1 MRRRRVLVVFLAW
14 LTAIALA
21 GAAAAEAP
29 EAVVA
34 ALTAGDADVLV
45 TDARGVIVGVG
56 RVVAGASFELRL
68 LEDFVGAAR
77 LTLLRPD
84 GRTDALEV
92 VVGEGVLVDG
102 FDLLELLTDRVEAFT
117 VEVGGVAY
125 HEAER
130 RGTDGGPTVG
140 DAPGQ
145 GPAGPQRPPDAP
157 GPGDAPGGREDPG
170 GPDDPAGPE
179 DPGAPDEPGAPDSP
193 GPRGPD
199 GRP

>member
-1 MRRRRVLVVFLAW
+1 MRRRRVLTALLAW
-14 LTAIALA
+14 LTAIALM

-29 EAVVA
+29 EAVVT

-56 RVVAGASFELRL
+56 RIVAGASFELRL
-68 LEDFVGAAR
+68 LQDFVGPAR

-102 FDLLELLTDRVEAFT
+102 FDLLALLTERIVAFT
-117 VEVGGVAY
+117 LEVGGVTY

-130 RGTDGGPTVG
+130 RGADAGPTVG
-140 DAPGQ
+140 DAPGR
-145 GPAGPQRPPDAP
+145 GPASPQVPPEAP
-157 GPGDAPGGREDPG
+157 GQAGTPGA
-170 GPDDPAGPE
+170 PE
-179 DPGAPDEPGAPDSP
+179 DPGAPDDPGARDDPGGPDSP
-193 GPRGPD
+193 GPRAPE

>member
-1 MRRRRVLVVFLAW
+1 MRRRRVLTALLAW

-21 GAAAAEAP
+21 AAAAAGPP

-102 FDLLELLTDRVEAFT
+102 FDLLELLTDRIAAFT
-117 VEVGGVAY
+117 VEVAGVTY
-125 HEAER
+125 HEAEW
-130 RGTDGGPTVG
+130 RGADAGPTVG

-145 GPAGPQRPPDAP
+145 GPAGPQAPPNAP
-157 GPGDAPGGREDPG
+157 GPRDEPGG
-170 GPDDPAGPE
+170 
-179 DPGAPDEPGAPDSP
+179 PDEPGAPDAPGGPDEPGAPEDPGDPDSP